1 MSTYLTLFIDKEHSI
16 VSIQGDIVQVL
27 NINESFIH
35 KGMSLFEISWEN
47 IIIDAPKLNHE
58 VQTIQMLSGD
68 YLTFF
73 IVNIPDF
80 ISPNYY
86 TIIIHRTAKELPSKD
101 ELLYSFSNENNEEPE
116 RSPAME
122 KILSIISNISQ
133 VDSTVLLLGET
144 GVGKTWLAKH
154 IHEVS
159 SRKKAPF
166 VSINCGALPTSLIE
180 SELFGYEPGTFTGGQ
195 SKGKKGLFEV
205 ADGGVVFLDEIGEL
219 PFSVQAKL
227 LEVLQ
232 EHTFRKIGG
241 AKNISVDIRVIAA
254 TNADLKK
261 MVQEKKFREDLY
273 YRLNIIPLLV
283 PPLRERPKEII
294 SLAHQFVKNFNLKYN
309 QNTSLSNQMT
319 EQLLAHDWPGN
330 IRELEN
336 TIERIV
342 VTQSEEQLSNSRQI
356 TANNKGEM
364 KLSNPFPPLIQ
375 AKKDFEKNIIL
386 DAYKQFGTTYRVADV
401 LQVDQSTIAK
411 KLKQYREE
419 GAIKHESY

>member
-1 MSTYLTLFIDKEHSI
+1 MSTYLSLFIDKEHSV
-16 VSIQGDIVQVL
+16 VSVHGDIFQVL
-27 NINESFIH
+27 DTNESFIH
-35 KGMSLFEISWEN
+35 KGMSLFEIAWDN
-47 IIIDAPKLNHE
+47 IIINAPKLNKE
-58 VQTIQMLSGD
+58 VQSIQMLSGD

-73 IVNIPDF
+73 IVNIPSF
-80 ISPNYY
+80 ISPDHY
-86 TIIIHRTAKELPSKD
+86 TIIIHRTSRELLANELPYSLAEDHD
-101 ELLYSFSNENNEEPE
+101 EEFE

-122 KILSIISNISQ
+122 KILTIISNISQ

-166 VSINCGALPTSLIE
+166 VSINCGALPASLIE

-241 AKNISVDIRVIAA
+241 AKNISVDIRIIAA

-261 MVQEKKFREDLY
+261 MVEEKTFREDLY
-273 YRLNIIPLLV
+273 YRLNIIPLLI

-294 SLAHQFVKNFNLKYN
+294 SLANQFLKNFNIKYN
-309 QNTSLSNQMT
+309 QNTILSSKMK
-319 EQLLAHDWPGN
+319 EQLLSHHWPGN

-342 VTQSEEQLSNSRQI
+342 VTQSEEQISDVRQTI
-356 TANNKGEM
+356 VNTNTKSTND
-364 KLSNPFPPLIQ
+364 FPPLIQ
-375 AKKDFEKNIIL
+375 AKKDFEKKLIL
-386 DAYKQFGTTYRVADV
+386 DAYEQFGTTYRVADV

-419 GAIKHESY
+419 GDVNNENN